1 MKMVKVSLGVLTALL
16 FLSWTQSSAQA
27 QEKATGPI
35 NRYVR
40 DERGPNDWVVEFLIP
55 SNASWRIEA
64 SGEQESN
71 VLRRSTVTDSVD
83 GNRRRIIVTTGGR
96 ARAFSGYTGRTIDMW
111 ANALTV
117 YYRLF
122 EPRGPARRP

>member
-1 MKMVKVSLGVLTALL
+1 MKIVRVGFGVLAVLL
-16 FLSWTQSSAQA
+16 LLSWTQTLALA
-27 QEKATGPI
+27 QEKAAGPI

-55 SNASWRIEA
+55 SNASWRLEA
-64 SGEQESN
+64 SGAQERR
-71 VLRRSTVTDSVD
+71 VLGRSTVTNSVE
-83 GNRRRIIVTTGGR
+83 GNRRRIVVTAGGR
-96 ARAFSGYTGRTIDMW
+96 ARIFAGYTGRTIDMW

-117 YYRLF
+117 YYRPF

>member
-1 MKMVKVSLGVLTALL
+1 MKMLKVSLGLLTVLLL
-16 FLSWTQSSAQA
+16 LSWTQSSGQA
-27 QEKATGPI
+27 QERAVGPI
-35 NRYVR
+35 NRYVK

-64 SGEQESN
+64 SGGQERN
-71 VLRRSTVTDSVD
+71 VLRRSTVTDRVE
-83 GNRRRIIVTTGGR
+83 GNRRRIVVVTGGR
-96 ARAFSGYTGRTIDMW
+96 ARLYAGYTGRTIDMW

-117 YYRLF
+117 YYRVF

>member
-1 MKMVKVSLGVLTALL
+1 MKVVRVSLIALATLL
-16 FLSWTQSSAQA
+16 FLSWTQPPARA

-55 SNASWRIEA
+55 SNANWRIEA
-64 SGEQESN
+64 SGEQERK
-71 VLRRSTVTDSVD
+71 VLRRSSINDRVE
-83 GNRRRIIVTTGGR
+83 GNRRRIVVTTGGR
-96 ARAFSGYTGRTIDMW
+96 ARALAGYTGRSIDTW

-117 YYRLF
+117 YYQPF